1 MKTAKVLFPFL
12 LVMVLVSSC
21 TSPTPPATPTLLIS
35 VPSPTPL
42 ATTQPTIPTNPPEPA
57 ATTLR
62 IRMITSSDWTEFFI
76 HSPAAWHWQQVVSA
90 SSEAIRAEILDNH
103 LLLEQS
109 PNRAE
114 SGKTV
119 EMNVEVDF
127 PAMNDEEMIGMAINR
142 GGLGYTRVEISR
154 YVDDAWV
161 TYQSF
166 TSESRASDGE
176 NILSMEIPAGKL
188 LRDIPPLAEIT
199 KSTEGYGWW
208 DETVFYELFVRSF
221 YDSNGDGIGDLN
233 GVIEKLDYLN
243 DGNPATTTDLG
254 ITGIW
259 LRPINP
265 SHSYHGYD
273 ITDYYGVN
281 PDFGTM
287 QDFQNL
293 LTAAHE
299 RGIRVIIDLV
309 LNHSGS
315 YNPWFLEAED
325 PNSDY
330 YDWFIWSDSDP
341 GYVGSWSQQVWFP
354 AYGRYFYSTFSA
366 GQPDLNYTNPEVTGE
381 MYEIARFWLEDI
393 GVDGFRLDAAKHII
407 EEGTSQKNTASTH
420 AWYQGFRTAYKQ
432 ANPEAMTVGEIWEQ
446 PDVTAEY
453 LQGDELDLAFDFY
466 MAFAFV
472 EAVNNGNAETAN
484 NLVRFAYTTQP
495 AFRVAPFLTNYDL
508 NRLMTQ
514 FGNQP
519 EKVKVAASM
528 MLTAPGVPFIY
539 YGEEIG
545 MQGTAYE
552 LVRLPM
558 QWSDGTNAGFSTAV
572 PWKPVGQGWETFNV
586 ANENND
592 PESIFSHFRSLI
604 QIRGENSALRT
615 GNLSLVATGNP
626 GLYSILRENQEES
639 ILVLANLTGNPISS
653 YGLSLASS
661 SLVEGTHSPL
671 SIMGEGTLSPLQVQP
686 GGGFTGFLPLPEIPP
701 YTTVIL
707 KL

>member
-42 ATTQPTIPTNPPEPA
+42 TTTQPTIPTNPPEPA

-109 PNRAE
+109 PSRAE

-265 SHSYHGYD
+265 CHSYHGYD

-293 LTAAHE
+293 LNAAHD

-592 PESIFSHFRSLI
+592 PESILSHFRSLI
-604 QIRGENSALRT
+604 QVRSENSALRT

-626 GLYSILRENQEES
+626 GLYSLLRENQEES

-661 SLVEGTHSPL
+661 SLVEGMFSPQL
-671 SIMGEGTLSPLQVQP
+671 IMGEGTLSPLQVQP
-686 GGGFTGFLPLPEIPP
+686 GGGFTSYLPLPEIPP

-707 KL
+707 KF

>member
-1 MKTAKVLFPFL
+1 
-12 LVMVLVSSC
+12 
-21 TSPTPPATPTLLIS
+21 
-35 VPSPTPL
+35 
-42 ATTQPTIPTNPPEPA
+42 
-57 ATTLR
+57 
-62 IRMITSSDWTEFFI
+62 
-76 HSPAAWHWQQVVSA
+76 
-90 SSEAIRAEILDNH
+90 
-103 LLLEQS
+103 
-109 PNRAE
+109 
-114 SGKTV
+114 
-119 EMNVEVDF
+119 
-127 PAMNDEEMIGMAINR
+127 
-142 GGLGYTRVEISR
+142 
-154 YVDDAWV
+154 
-161 TYQSF
+161 
-166 TSESRASDGE
+166 
-176 NILSMEIPAGKL
+176 
-188 LRDIPPLAEIT
+188 
-199 KSTEGYGWW
+199 
-208 DETVFYELFVRSF
+208 
-221 YDSNGDGIGDLN
+221 
-233 GVIEKLDYLN
+233 
-243 DGNPATTTDLG
+243 
-254 ITGIW
+254 
-259 LRPINP
+259 
-265 SHSYHGYD
+265 
-273 ITDYYGVN
+273 
-281 PDFGTM
+281 
-287 QDFQNL
+287 
-293 LTAAHE
+293 
-299 RGIRVIIDLV
+299 
-309 LNHSGS
+309 
-315 YNPWFLEAED
+315 
-325 PNSDY
+325 
-330 YDWFIWSDSDP
+330 
-341 GYVGSWSQQVWFP
+341 
-354 AYGRYFYSTFSA
+354 
-366 GQPDLNYTNPEVTGE
+366 

-472 EAVNNGNAETAN
+472 EAVNNGNAEIAN

-572 PWKPVGQGWETFNV
+572 PWKPVGQGWEIFNV

-592 PESIFSHFRSLI
+592 PESILSHFRSLI
-604 QIRGENSALRT
+604 QVRSENSALRT

-626 GLYSILRENQEES
+626 GLYSLLRENQEES
-639 ILVLANLTGNPISS
+639 ILVLVNLTGNPISS

-661 SLVEGTHSPL
+661 SLVEGMFSPQL
-671 SIMGEGTLSPLQVQP
+671 IMGEGTLSPLQVQP
-686 GGGFTGFLPLPEIPP
+686 GGGFTSYLPLPEIPP

-707 KL
+707 KF